1 MERVPEPVKGFDK
14 VYDAAKSKADDV
26 LKEMNT
32 YLKEVRRLFSCARHY
47 EIKYVQSKTSYEIE
61 GPKEYV

>member
-1 MERVPEPVKGFDK
+1 MQWKHINSMERVPEPVKGFDK

-32 YLKEVRRLFSCARHY
+32 YLKEVRR
-47 EIKYVQSKTSYEIE
+47 
-61 GPKEYV
+61 